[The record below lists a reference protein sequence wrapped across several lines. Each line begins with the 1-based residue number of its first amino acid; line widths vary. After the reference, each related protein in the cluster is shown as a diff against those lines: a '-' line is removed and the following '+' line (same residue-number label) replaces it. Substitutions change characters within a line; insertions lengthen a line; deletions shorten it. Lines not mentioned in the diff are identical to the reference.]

1 MKVAVEEWEL
11 YNNGILLCKWFDTET
26 DTQEE
31 VAEYVAQV
39 KTAYKLN
46 SNDLEM
52 FIADVE
58 DDATGLIKGDESL
71 YYAYKVAEKIS
82 EFEDEQLTALKLM
95 LQNGVVSDLDEAI
108 EHLDDMICTGE
119 KKMEDVAYNYVHDVG
134 LLASLE
140 EHLQGC
146 FDYEALGEDME
157 INGTYFEDE
166 EGILWEYIS

>member
-39 KTAYKLN
+39 KTTYKLN

-58 DDATGLIKGDESL
+58 DDVTGLIRGDESL
-71 YYAYKVAEKIS
+71 CYAYEVTQKIIDL
-82 EFEDEQLTALKLM
+82 EEQELTALKLM
-95 LQNGVVSDLDEAI
+95 LQNGVVNDLDEAI
-108 EHLDDMICTGE
+108 EHLDDMVCTGE
-119 KKMEDVAYNYVHDVG
+119 RKMEDVAYNYVHDTG
-134 LLASLE
+134 LLANLE
-140 EHLQGC
+140 ERLQGY
-146 FDYEALGEDME
+146 FDYEALGRDME
-157 INGTYFEDE
+157 LEGSYFEDE
-166 EGILWEYIS
+166 EGVLWEYVS

>member
-11 YNNGILLCKWFDTET
+11 YNNGILLCKWFDTEA

-31 VAEYVAQV
+31 VAEYVAQA
-39 KTAYKLN
+39 KAAYKLN

-71 YYAYKVAEKIS
+71 CYAYEVTQKIITLQ
-82 EFEDEQLTALKLM
+82 EQERIALKLM

-108 EHLDDMICTGE
+108 EHLNDMICTGE
-119 KKMEDVAYNYVHDVG
+119 RKMEDVAYNYVHDTG
-134 LLASLE
+134 LLANLE
-140 EHLQGC
+140 ERLQC
-146 FDYEALGEDME
+146 YFDYEALGRDME
-157 INGTYFEDE
+157 LEGSYFEDE
-166 EGILWEYIS
+166 EGILWEYVS

>member
-11 YNNGILLCKWFDTET
+11 YNNGILLCKWFDTEA
-26 DTQEE
+26 DAQEE
-31 VAEYVAQV
+31 VAEYVAQA

-71 YYAYKVAEKIS
+71 CYAYEVTQKII
-82 EFEDEQLTALKLM
+82 ELEENERAALKLM

-119 KKMEDVAYNYVHDVG
+119 RKMEDVAYNYVHDVG

-140 EHLQGC
+140 ERLHGY
-146 FDYEALGEDME
+146 FDYEALGRDME
-157 INGTYFEDE
+157 LEGSYFEDE
-166 EGILWEYIS
+166 EGILWEYVS